1 MSDKKKNE
9 SESED
14 NRVFAYSTNPSGF
27 NPFEALSESSDKSS
41 KKSQDY
47 PIRIKLEKKGR
58 GGKIVSIV
66 SGLKVN
72 PDHLEDIAKD
82 LKSNCGTGGSS
93 KNGEII
99 IQGDHRDKIIA
110 LLNKKGYSNVKKSGG

>member
-1 MSDKKKNE
+1 MSNKKKNNPDSDE
-9 SESED
+9 EK
-14 NRVFAYSTNPSGF
+14 VLAYTTNPSGY
-27 NPFEALSESSDKSS
+27 NPFEGLSNPDKSKE
-41 KKSQDY
+41 KKKDY
-47 PIRIKLEKKGR
+47 PVRIKLEKKGR

-82 LKSNCGTGGSS
+82 LKSKCGTGGTS

-99 IQGDHRDKIIA
+99 IQGDHRDKMIEI
-110 LLNKKGYSNVKKSGG
+110 LLKKGYSNVKKSGG

>member
-1 MSDKKKNE
+1 MSNKKNNK

-27 NPFEALSESSDKSS
+27 NPFKDLSESSNKSE
-41 KKSQDY
+41 KKNKDY

-72 PDHLEDIAKD
+72 PDHLEEIAKD
-82 LKSNCGTGGSS
+82 LKSKCGTGGSS

-110 LLNKKGYSNVKKSGG
+110 ILSKKGYSNVKKSGG